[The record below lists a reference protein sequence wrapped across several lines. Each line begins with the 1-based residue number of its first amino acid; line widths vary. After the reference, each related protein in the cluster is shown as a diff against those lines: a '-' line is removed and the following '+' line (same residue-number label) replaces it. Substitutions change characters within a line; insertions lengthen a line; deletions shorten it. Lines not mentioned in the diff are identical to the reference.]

1 MLNYH
6 FQNQCQ
12 LNEYNF
18 CKLLYFCKNYFT
30 SFKMTFKFF
39 KYQGAG
45 NDFILI
51 DNRDKSFPVGNSQLY
66 NKLCDRRFGIGADG
80 IMLLELTDG
89 YDFKMVYF
97 NSDGNESSM
106 CGNGGRCLV
115 RFAEELAIVKNECR
129 FLAVDG
135 PHYAKISENT
145 IQLQM
150 IDVMGWNE
158 YGNDITLQTGSPHY
172 VKWVDQVD
180 EIDVYKEGKLI
191 RYNNDFKEVG
201 INVNFLTWRNDSLYV
216 RTYERGVE
224 DETLSCGTGVTAA
237 AIAYSIQQN
246 IEGDLTVP
254 IETKGGSLKVM
265 FHRENNS
272 FTNVYLIGP
281 AIKVFEGTIN
291 IGE

>member
-1 MLNYH
+1 
-6 FQNQCQ
+6 
-12 LNEYNF
+12 
-18 CKLLYFCKNYFT
+18 
-30 SFKMTFKFF
+30 MTFKFY

-51 DNRDKSFPVGNSQLY
+51 DNRDKTFPTGNTNLY
-66 NKLCDRRFGIGADG
+66 NNLCDRRFGIGADG
-80 IMLLELTDG
+80 IMLLELIDG

-115 RFAEELAIVKNECR
+115 RFAEELNIAKNECR

-150 IDVMGWNE
+150 IDVDGWKQH
-158 YGNDITLQTGSPHY
+158 GDDISLQTGSPHY
-172 VKWVDQVD
+172 IKWVSNVD
-180 EIDVYKEGKLI
+180 EVNVYDEGKSI
-191 RYNNDFKEVG
+191 RYNNEFKQVG
-201 INVNFLTWRNDSLYV
+201 INVNFLTWENNALQV

-237 AIAYSIQQN
+237 AMAYAIKHN
-246 IEGDLTVP
+246 LTGNVDVP
-254 IETKGGSLKVM
+254 IETKGGSLRVL
-265 FHRENNS
+265 FHRDNNS

-281 AIKVFEGTIN
+281 AVKVFEGTIN
-291 IGE
+291 IEE